1 MEGNM
6 FKELIFLEPVLQE
19 RIWGGTKLREEY
31 GYEIPSETTGEAW
44 VVSAH
49 PNGASRVSRGKLE
62 GKTLDQLWKNRGEL
76 FNKKSDGEYP
86 LLVKILDAA
95 DDLSVQVHPDD
106 RYAQEVE
113 GVPYGKTEC
122 WYVLDAEQGA
132 NLILGHTAA
141 DKAGFEK
148 MVNQG
153 EWEQLFR
160 YVKVQKG
167 DFVYVPSGTIHAIGR
182 GITILEVQQ
191 SSDIT
196 YRVYDYD
203 RKDKAGNTRELHLDK
218 AKAVT
223 QIPHEDVPLS
233 FETMENGDLKIR
245 QLVKE
250 HYFTVEKWEVS
261 GKAGHR
267 VTADFLQVNVLEGKG
282 SIEAEGE
289 KYDLAKGIHFI
300 LPNGVRDIKL
310 DGEMEL
316 IVSHP

>member
-6 FKELIFLEPVLQE
+6 FKEPIFLEPVLQE

-62 GKTLDQLWKNRGEL
+62 GETLDQLWKNHGEL

-113 GVPYGKTEC
+113 DVPYGKTEC

-148 MVNQG
+148 MVDQG

-203 RKDKAGNTRELHLDK
+203 RKDKAGNERELHLDK

-223 QIPHEDVPLS
+223 QIPHEDVPLT
-233 FETMENGDLKIR
+233 FEITQNDDMKVR

-261 GKAGHR
+261 GNAGHR
-267 VTADFLQVNVLEGKG
+267 VTADFLQVNVIEGKG
-282 SIEAEGE
+282 SIEVEGE
-289 KYDLAKGIHFI
+289 KYDLEKGIHFI
-300 LPNGVRDIKL
+300 LPNGVRDITL

>member
-1 MEGNM
+1 M
-6 FKELIFLEPVLQE
+6 FKEPIFLEPVLQE

-31 GYEIPSETTGEAW
+31 GYEIPSEKTGEAW
-44 VVSAH
+44 VISAH
-49 PNGASRVSRGKLE
+49 PNGASIVTEGGFQGLTLE
-62 GKTLDQLWKNRGEL
+62 QLWNDHGEL
-76 FNKKSDGEYP
+76 FDKDSDGEYP

-95 DDLSVQVHPDD
+95 DDLSVQVHPNDHF
-106 RYAQEVE
+106 AQEVE

-122 WYVLDAEQGA
+122 WYVLGAEQGA
-132 NLILGHTAA
+132 NLILGHTAT
-141 DKAGFEK
+141 DKEQFEE
-148 MVNQG
+148 MVDSG

-160 YVKVQKG
+160 YVKVEKG

-203 RKDKAGNTRELHLDK
+203 RKDKEGNTRALHLDK

-223 QIPHEDVPLS
+223 NMPHWDVLLDL
-233 FETMENGDLKIR
+233 ETTHKGDMKIR
-245 QLVKE
+245 PLVKE
-250 HYFTVEKWEVS
+250 RYFTVEKWEV
-261 GKAGHR
+261 AG
-267 VTADFLQVNVLEGKG
+267 VAEQSISADFLQVNVT
-282 SIEAEGE
+282 EGE
-289 KYDLAKGIHFI
+289 GSMEVEGGEYHLRKGMNFI
-300 LPNGVRDIKL
+300 LPNGVKDIKL

>member
-1 MEGNM
+1 MLREP
-6 FKELIFLEPVLQE
+6 IFLEPVLQE

-31 GYEIPSETTGEAW
+31 GYDIPSEATGEAW

-49 PNGASRVSRGKLE
+49 PNGASRVAAGEFKGLTLE
-62 GKTLDQLWKNRGEL
+62 QLWNDHGQL
-76 FNKKSDGEYP
+76 FNKRGSGEYP

-106 RYAQEVE
+106 QYAQDVE

-122 WYVLDAEQGA
+122 WYVLGAEEGA
-132 NLILGHTAA
+132 NLILGHNATT
-141 DKAGFEK
+141 GEQFEK
-148 MVNQG
+148 MVDDG
-153 EWEQLFR
+153 EWEELFR

-203 RKDKAGNTRELHLDK
+203 RTDKAGNKRELHLEK

-223 QIPHEDVPLS
+223 SIPHEDVQLD
-233 FETMENGDLKIR
+233 FGTKQQGDMKIQ

-250 HYFTVEKWEVS
+250 QYFTVEKWEVS
-261 GKAGHR
+261 GHAAHSI
-267 VTADFLQVNVLEGKG
+267 TADFLQVNVAEGEG
-282 SIEAEGE
+282 SIEVAGE
-289 KYDLAKGIHFI
+289 KYGLSKGVHFI
-300 LPNGVRDIKL
+300 LPNGVKDIKL
-310 DGEMEL
+310 DGKMVL

>member
-1 MEGNM
+1 ML
-6 FKELIFLEPVLQE
+6 KEPIFLKPVLQE

-44 VVSAH
+44 VISAH
-49 PNGASRVSRGKLE
+49 PNGPSTVTGGRFA
-62 GKTLDQLWKNRGEL
+62 GKTLDQLWENHGGL
-76 FNKKSDGEYP
+76 FNRKTDGEYP

-106 RYAQEVE
+106 RYAQEEE

-122 WYVLDAEQGA
+122 WYVLGAQEGA
-132 NLILGHTAA
+132 NLILGHNAA
-141 DKAGFEK
+141 DKSEFEK
-148 MVNQG
+148 MVDDG
-153 EWEQLFR
+153 RWEQLFR

-203 RKDKAGNTRELHLDK
+203 RRDKDGNSRELHLDR

-223 QIPHEDVPLS
+223 SIPHEDAKLD
-233 FETMENGDLKIR
+233 FEITEENGLTIR

-250 HYFTVEKWEVS
+250 QYFTVEKWEVA
-261 GKAGHR
+261 GEAGHSIS
-267 VTADFLQVNVLEGKG
+267 ADFLQADVTEGNGIIKVAGEEYELSKG
-282 SIEAEGE
+282 V
-289 KYDLAKGIHFI
+289 HFI
-300 LPNGVRDIKL
+300 LPNDVEYIEL
-310 DGEMEL
+310 EGEMEL

>member
-6 FKELIFLEPVLQE
+6 FKEPIFLEPVLQE

>member
-6 FKELIFLEPVLQE
+6 LKEPIFLKPVLQE

-31 GYEIPSETTGEAW
+31 GYEIPSESTGEAW
-44 VVSAH
+44 VISAH
-49 PNGASRVSRGKLE
+49 PNGPSTVTE
-62 GKTLDQLWKNRGEL
+62 GEFAGETLGQLWENHGEL
-76 FNKKSDGEYP
+76 FNKKTDGEYP

-106 RYAQEVE
+106 QYAKEVE
-113 GVPYGKTEC
+113 GAPYGKTEC
-122 WYVLDAEQGA
+122 WYVLGAEEGA
-132 NLILGHTAA
+132 NLILGHNAA
-141 DKAGFEK
+141 DKNEFEK
-148 MVNQG
+148 MVEEG

-167 DFVYVPSGTIHAIGR
+167 DFIYVPSGTIHAIGR

-203 RKDKAGNTRELHLDK
+203 RTDKDGNTRELHLDR
-218 AKAVT
+218 AKDVT
-223 QIPHEDVPLS
+223 NIPHKDANLDFGTSEKDGM
-233 FETMENGDLKIR
+233 TIR

-250 HYFTVEKWEVS
+250 KYFTVEKWEVS
-261 GKAGHR
+261 AD
-267 VTADFLQVNVLEGKG
+267 TEYAISADFLQVDVIEGQG
-282 SIEAEGE
+282 SIVVAGE
-289 KYDLAKGIHFI
+289 EYELTKGVHFI
-300 LPNGVRDIKL
+300 LPNGVGKIKL
-310 DGEMEL
+310 GGDMEL

>member
-6 FKELIFLEPVLQE
+6 FKEPIFLEPVLQE

-31 GYEIPSETTGEAW
+31 GYDIPSETTGEAW
-44 VVSAH
+44 VISAH
-49 PNGASRVSRGKLE
+49 PNGASIVTGGEFKGQTLE
-62 GKTLDQLWKNRGEL
+62 QLWNDHGAL
-76 FNKKSDGEYP
+76 FNKDSAGDYP

-106 RYAQEVE
+106 DYAQNTE

-122 WYVLDAEQGA
+122 WYVLDAQEGA
-132 NLILGHTAA
+132 NLILGHTAT
-141 DKAGFEK
+141 DKAQFGK
-148 MVNQG
+148 MVDDG

-160 YVKVQKG
+160 YVEVQKG

-196 YRVYDYD
+196 YRVYDYG
-203 RKDKAGNTRELHLDK
+203 RRDKAGNTRELHLEK

-223 QIPHEDVPLS
+223 NIPHEDVVLD
-233 FETMENGDLKIR
+233 FETRQVGDMKIR

-261 GKAGHR
+261 GSAEHS
-267 VTADFLQVNVLEGKG
+267 TSADFLQVNVTEGAG
-282 SIEAEGE
+282 TMEITGR
-289 KYDLAKGIHFI
+289 KYDLEKGINFL
-300 LPNGVRDIKL
+300 LPNGVKDIKV
-310 DGEMEL
+310 DGEMEW